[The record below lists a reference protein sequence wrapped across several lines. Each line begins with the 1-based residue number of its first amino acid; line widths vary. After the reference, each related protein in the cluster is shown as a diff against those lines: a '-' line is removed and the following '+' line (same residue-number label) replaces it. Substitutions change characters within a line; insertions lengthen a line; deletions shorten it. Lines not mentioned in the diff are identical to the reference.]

1 MKNKVVLQPEEITVF
16 LFNEV
21 KNLNVKIIYI
31 FINPYQL
38 TVKEATFFSNKNLE
52 INTVDIRQVNY
63 YSVKKKGL
71 KLINNIVHIDKNH
84 FYKGT
89 YNNLYHSI
97 DLKKIALFLSSRK
110 TKDKNLKFAA
120 YAYYY
125 VLNTFNYSANYSLFL
140 SKKLNY
146 SDSYIKN
153 LTKEIFKNKFITKN
167 VTGTPGGILTPKTIR
182 ILNSQKFQQFQ

>member
-1 MKNKVVLQPEEITVF
+1 M
-16 LFNEV
+16 
-21 KNLNVKIIYI
+21 
-31 FINPYQL
+31 
-38 TVKEATFFSNKNLE
+38 
-52 INTVDIRQVNY
+52 
-63 YSVKKKGL
+63 
-71 KLINNIVHIDKNH
+71 
-84 FYKGT
+84 
-89 YNNLYHSI
+89 YHSI

-110 TKDKNLKFAA
+110 SKDKNLKLAA